1 MRATGAEILGRR
13 VLELRRDSELAGISV
28 SMRQGPHQAQ
38 EREGD
43 HQRDDEAAPVEAVK
57 SDGFPSGNDGDLTWA
72 SGW

>member
-1 MRATGAEILGRR
+1 VRLEPKSWVAVSWNYAATR
-13 VLELRRDSELAGISV
+13 ELAGISV